1 MIWDMKDWPNANRA
15 RALQSAHTWE
25 DLLRLL
31 ALLWRRATP
40 RARAQSLTWSQRI
53 GERL

>member
-31 ALLWRRATP
+31 ALLWRRA
-40 RARAQSLTWSQRI
+40 QSLTWSQRI